1 MHQPAW
7 LFPSLL
13 SSATLTPKGSTPG
26 TSPPH
31 LHLPNPCHT
40 CTPPHSTSTITL
52 PLHNP
57 IAHGYTFP
65 TPLLSCAG
73 WYGTPWRRRTRE
85 DKSGILVKQSGG
97 GYDAAFQL
105 PRFLPHSPTSSSPH
119 KDSLHT
125 SPQGTVT
132 PKQLHS
138 AHGWIHHP
146 FLPLPLPPPGGWRHS
161 CSGKGGRDTCVC
173 GKGRMGLVLTYD
185 KLVSRAMRTVKL
197 LWLPPDSRCSA
208 GELTR
213 RAGPSRVTT
222 YTST

>member
-13 SSATLTPKGSTPG
+13 SSAPLTPKGSTPG

-97 GYDAAFQL
+97 GYDPAFPTASVPPPLSNLLISTQRFIAHIATGNGYSQTVAFC
-105 PRFLPHSPTSSSPH
+105 PRMDPPPIPPSPPPTS
-119 KDSLHT
+119 
-125 SPQGTVT
+125 
-132 PKQLHS
+132 
-138 AHGWIHHP
+138 GW
-146 FLPLPLPPPGGWRHS
+146 LAPLLQREG
-161 CSGKGGRDTCVC
+161 GKGYMCVWGGQDGFGIDIRQVGIARHED
-173 GKGRMGLVLTYD
+173 GKTD
-185 KLVSRAMRTVKL
+185 S
-197 LWLPPDSRCSA
+197 WLPPD
-208 GELTR
+208 
-213 RAGPSRVTT
+213 
-222 YTST
+222 